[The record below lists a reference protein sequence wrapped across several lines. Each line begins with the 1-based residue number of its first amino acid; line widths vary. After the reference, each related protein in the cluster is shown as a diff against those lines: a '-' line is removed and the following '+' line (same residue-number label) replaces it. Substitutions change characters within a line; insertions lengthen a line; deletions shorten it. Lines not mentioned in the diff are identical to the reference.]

1 MENKIEVVLQNPGFW
16 RLVGAYIV
24 DFMFVGGLSLFLIG
38 PLFGILLVII
48 KPLAN
53 DDNPLLLIIGMCL
66 LPYIYFSLTEGIT
79 GTSLGKKLVN
89 IRVQAN
95 NLRWGRVPVSYL
107 LDVILLEILCW
118 AFVWTLSKMSWD
130 PIALS
135 GVFACLQGVGPL
147 LYFPI
152 CEHFFGKTLGK
163 KLMGLT
169 IVQVTPQKQKEETK

>member
-1 MENKIEVVLQNPGFW
+1 MQKPSFW
-16 RLVGAYIV
+16 RLVGAYTL
-24 DFMFVGGLSLFLIG
+24 DFMFGGGAGLFLIG
-38 PLFGILLVII
+38 PLFGILAVII
-48 KPLAN
+48 DPLVN
-53 DDNPLLLIIGMCL
+53 DGIYPLLFLIGMCL
-66 LPYIYFSLTEGIT
+66 LPYIYLSLAEGIT
-79 GTSLGKKLVN
+79 GISLGKKLVN

-107 LDVILLEILCW
+107 LDAILLQILCW

-135 GVFACLQGVGPL
+135 GVFACLQGIFPL

-163 KLMGLT
+163 KLMGLQV
-169 IVQVTPQKQKEETK
+169 VQAAPQKQKEETK